1 HCASVARNRGW
12 QAQAGHKLA
21 TALRADIGEP
31 LTGQDASNE
40 LVDVGYRHVGDGPRG
55 TARCQRRDQRLVAE
69 LPGEG
74 GNVEAEGLR
83 HRSKAGVDARVELK
97 RIDDQRGVD
106 VEEIGRRGDPAEQP
120 GDGGLTSIA
129 ENVAASRKA
138 DETFTG

>member
-1 HCASVARNRGW
+1 
-12 QAQAGHKLA
+12 
-21 TALRADIGEP
+21 
-31 LTGQDASNE
+31 
-40 LVDVGYRHVGDGPRG
+40 
-55 TARCQRRDQRLVAE
+55 

-120 GDGGLTSIA
+120 CDGRLTSIA
-129 ENVAASRKA
+129 ENVTASRKA
-138 DETFTG
+138 DETFTGLDSDVRRDQRGCRCPARSRRESSDHL